1 MNSTLKKCLTW
12 GSAIGISGG
21 VIVTILVFALNAYVA
36 GVVKTATEEA
46 LEKVPTV
53 ISLNAQL
60 VMINDGIADNA
71 TAIGELKVSQDEFR
85 LLFIEYLQ
93 RQAE

>member
-1 MNSTLKKCLTW
+1 MW

-21 VIVTILVFALNAYVA
+21 VIVTILVFALNAYVT
-36 GVVKTATEEA
+36 GVVKTATDEA
-46 LEKVPTV
+46 LAKVPTFV
-53 ISLNAQL
+53 TLNAQL
-60 VMINDGIADNA
+60 VNINDGISDNA
-71 TAIGELKVSQDEFR
+71 TAINELKISQDDFS